1 VGLWHLK
8 TRFVILGGVHCSFYC
23 HLFLSYSQ
31 TPFALAK
38 GVKASNL
45 VLSCQKPVV
54 VFSFFKE
61 LSLLDHGLYCLLFLV
76 NVFPRH
82 ADELRYTL

>member
-1 VGLWHLK
+1 MGLWHIK
-8 TRFVILGGVHCSFYC
+8 TRLLILGGVHCSFYC
-23 HLFLSYSQ
+23 HPILSSSQ

-45 VLSCQKPVV
+45 VLRCQKPVL

-61 LSLLDHGLYCLLFLV
+61 LSLLDHGLLFLV

-82 ADELRYTL
+82 ADEPRYTM